1 MFALLRTRVRED
13 HAIMDV
19 NRRHLIGASAAGAV
33 GAVVAAPDTARAAP
47 LTSTLGRD
55 ASQYGVR
62 PGSPEDQTKIL
73 QRAIDEAARAQ
84 VPLALPPGVY
94 RTGMLRLQ
102 NGTQLV
108 GVRGATKLV
117 FNGGTSML
125 SSEGAGSIGLVNI
138 TLDGSGIRLPTRR
151 GLVHCISG
159 RDIRITDCEISG
171 SGGNGIWL
179 ENVSG
184 DVSGN
189 IITGT
194 AATAI
199 VSFDAQGLIVSRN
212 SILGTNDNGIEI
224 LRTAIGDDGTL
235 VIDNRIEDIKAGPG
249 GSGQYG
255 NAINAFRAGNVI
267 VRGNRIRNCDY
278 SAVRGNSASN
288 IQITGNSVS
297 DVREVALYSEF
308 SFEGAVIAN
317 NTVDGAA
324 FGVSVCNFNE
334 GGRIAV
340 VQGNIIR
347 NLLAKRPIGTAPDDD
362 AGVGIYVEA
371 DTSVTGNVI
380 ENAPSFGILAGWGK
394 YLRDVAITGNVI
406 RNAFV
411 GIGVS
416 VASGAGT
423 ALVNNNMISDTP
435 RGAVVGLDHARPITA
450 DLSADGAQ
458 RFAQVVVGTNA
469 VRR

>member
-1 MFALLRTRVRED
+1 
-13 HAIMDV
+13 MDV
-19 NRRHLIGASAAGAV
+19 NRRHLIGASAAGFA
-33 GAVVAAPDTARAAP
+33 GALVMSPDAARAAP
-47 LTSTLGRD
+47 LTSALGRD
-55 ASQYGVR
+55 ATQYGVR
-62 PGSPEDQTKIL
+62 PGSPDDQTKVL
-73 QRAIDEAARAQ
+73 QRAIDDAARAQ

-94 RTGMLRLQ
+94 RIGMLRLQ

-117 FNGGTSML
+117 FNGGASML
-125 SSEGAGSIGLVNI
+125 QGEGAGSIGLTNI
-138 TLDGSGIRLPTRR
+138 RLDGSGIPLPTRR
-151 GLVHCISG
+151 GLVHCLGG
-159 RDIRITDCEISG
+159 RDIRIIDCEIIG
-171 SGGNGIWL
+171 SGGNGIWF

-184 DVSGN
+184 DISGN
-189 IITGT
+189 IIITKS
-194 AATAI
+194 ATSAI
-199 VSFDAQGLIVSRN
+199 ISFDAQGLLVSRN
-212 SILGTNDNGIEI
+212 TIAGTSDNGIEI
-224 LRTAIGDDGTL
+224 LRNAIGDDGTQVL
-235 VIDNRIEDIKAGPG
+235 DNRIEDIKAGPG

-317 NTVDGAA
+317 NTVNGAA
-324 FGVSVCNFNE
+324 VGVSVCNFNE

-347 NLLAKRPIGTAPDDD
+347 DLLPKRPIGTAPDDD
-362 AGVGIYVEA
+362 AGIGIYVEA
-371 DTSVTGNVI
+371 DTSVSGNVI
-380 ENAPSFGILAGWGK
+380 ENAPSFGIIAGWGK
-394 YLRDVAITGNVI
+394 YLRDVVISGNVI

-411 GIGVS
+411 GVGVS
-416 VASGAGT
+416 VVPGAGT
-423 ALVNNNMISDTP
+423 ALVNNNMISETP
-435 RGAVVGLDHARPITA
+435 RGAVVGLDHALPVTP
-450 DLSADGAQ
+450 DLSTEGAQ
-458 RFAQVVVGTNA
+458 RFAQVVIGTNA

>member
-1 MFALLRTRVRED
+1 
-13 HAIMDV
+13 MDV
-19 NRRHLIGASAAGAV
+19 NRRHLIGASAAGFA
-33 GAVVAAPDTARAAP
+33 GALAMSPDAARAAP
-47 LTSTLGRD
+47 LTSALGRD
-55 ASQYGVR
+55 ATQYGVR
-62 PGSPEDQTKIL
+62 PGSPDDQTRAL
-73 QRAIDEAARAQ
+73 QRAIDDAARAQ
-84 VPLALPPGVY
+84 APLALPPGVY

-102 NGTQLV
+102 SGTQLV
-108 GVRGATKLV
+108 GVRGATRLI
-117 FNGGTSML
+117 FNGGASML
-125 SSEGAGSIGLVNI
+125 QGEGAGSIGLTNI
-138 TLDGSGIRLPTRR
+138 TLDGSGIPLPSRR
-151 GLVHCISG
+151 GLVHCVSG
-159 RDIRITDCEISG
+159 RDIRIIDCEITG
-171 SGGNGIWL
+171 SGGNGIWF

-189 IITGT
+189 TISKIAVTGIT
-194 AATAI
+194 
-199 VSFDAQGLIVSRN
+199 SFDAQGLLVSRN
-212 SILGTNDNGIEI
+212 TILGTNDNGIEI

-235 VIDNRIEDIKAGPG
+235 VLDNRIEDIKAGPG

-288 IQITGNSVS
+288 IQISGNSVS
-297 DVREVALYSEF
+297 NVREVALYSEF

-324 FGVSVCNFNE
+324 LGVSVCNFNE

-347 NLLAKRPIGTAPDDD
+347 NLLPKRPIGTAPDDD
-362 AGVGIYVEA
+362 AGIGIYVEA

-380 ENAPSFGILAGWGK
+380 ENAPSFGIIAGWGK
-394 YLRDVAITGNVI
+394 YLRDVVISGNVI
-406 RNAFV
+406 RNSFV

-416 VASGAGT
+416 VVAGAGS
-423 ALVNNNMISDTP
+423 ALVNNNMISEAP
-435 RGAVVGLDHARPITA
+435 RGAVVGLDHARPVTP
-450 DLSADGAQ
+450 DLSIEGAQ

>member
-1 MFALLRTRVRED
+1 MHL
-13 HAIMDV
+13 
-19 NRRHLIGASAAGAV
+19 NRRHLIGASAAGVA
-33 GAVVAAPDTARAAP
+33 GALAMSPDAARAAP
-47 LTSTLGRD
+47 LTSVLGHD
-55 ASQYGVR
+55 ATQYGVR
-62 PGSPEDQTKIL
+62 PGSPDDQTKAL

-117 FNGGTSML
+117 FNGGASML
-125 SSEGAGSIGLVNI
+125 QGEGASSIGVSNI
-138 TLDGSGIRLPTRR
+138 TFDGGRIALPTRR
-151 GLVHCISG
+151 GLLHCIGG
-159 RDIRITDCEISG
+159 RDVRIIDCEIIG
-171 SGGNGIWL
+171 SGGYGVWL
-179 ENVSG
+179 QNVSG

-189 IITGT
+189 IITNT

-199 VSFDAQGLIVSRN
+199 VSFDAQGLLVSRN
-212 SILGTNDNGIEI
+212 TVLDANDNGIEI
-224 LRTAIGDDGTL
+224 LRTSIGDDGTQVL
-235 VIDNRIEDIKAGPG
+235 DNRIEDIKAGPG

-267 VRGNRIRNCDY
+267 VRGNLIRNCDY

-317 NTVDGAA
+317 NSVDGAA
-324 FGVSVCNFNE
+324 LGISVCNFNE

-347 NLLAKRPIGTAPDDD
+347 NLLPKRPIGTAPDDD
-362 AGVGIYVEA
+362 AGIGIYVEA
-371 DTSVTGNVI
+371 DTSVSGNVI
-380 ENAPSFGILAGWGK
+380 ENAPSFGIIAGWGK
-394 YLRDVAITGNVI
+394 YLRDVVITGNVI
-406 RNAFV
+406 RNAVV
-411 GIGVS
+411 GVGVS
-416 VASGAGT
+416 VVPGAGT
-423 ALVNNNMISDTP
+423 ALVNNNMISEAP
-435 RGAVVGLDHARPITA
+435 RGAVVGLDHARPVTA
-450 DLSADGAQ
+450 DLAAEGAQ
-458 RFAQVVVGTNA
+458 RFAQVVMGTNA

>member
-1 MFALLRTRVRED
+1 
-13 HAIMDV
+13 MDV
-19 NRRHLIGASAAGAV
+19 DRRHLIGASAAGVA
-33 GAVVAAPDTARAAP
+33 GALAMSPDAARAAP
-47 LTSTLGRD
+47 LTSALGRD
-55 ASQYGVR
+55 ATQYGVR
-62 PGSPEDQTKIL
+62 PGSPDDQTRNL

-102 NGTQLV
+102 SGSQLV
-108 GVRGATKLV
+108 GVRGATKFL
-117 FNGGTSML
+117 FTGGASML
-125 SSEGAGSIGLVNI
+125 QSDGADSIGLNGI
-138 TLDGSGIRLPTRR
+138 TLDGGAIALPARR
-151 GLVHCISG
+151 GLVHCLGG
-159 RDIRITDCEISG
+159 RDLRITECEITG

-179 ENVSG
+179 EQVSG
-184 DVSGN
+184 DISGN
-189 IITGT
+189 IFAKIATT
-194 AATAI
+194 A
-199 VSFDAQGLIVSRN
+199 VLSFDAKGLIVSRN
-212 SILGTNDNGIEI
+212 TISGTNDNGIEI
-224 LRTAIGDDGTL
+224 LRTAIGDDGTQVL
-235 VIDNRIEDIKAGPG
+235 DNRIEDIKAGPG

-267 VRGNRIRNCDY
+267 VRGNRIKNCDY

-324 FGVSVCNFNE
+324 VGVSVCNFNE

-347 NLLAKRPIGTAPDDD
+347 NLLPKRPIGTAPDDD
-362 AGVGIYVEA
+362 AGVGIYIEA
-371 DTSVTGNVI
+371 DSSVTGNVI
-380 ENAPSFGILAGWGK
+380 ENAPSFGIVAGWGK
-394 YLRDVAITGNVI
+394 YLRDIAITGNVI

-416 VASGAGT
+416 VVPGAGT
-423 ALVNNNMISDTP
+423 ALVNNNMISETP
-435 RGAVVGLDHARPITA
+435 RGAVVGLDHARAVTT
-450 DLSADGAQ
+450 DLSAEGAQ
-458 RFAQVVVGTNA
+458 RYAQVVIGTNA

>member
-1 MFALLRTRVRED
+1 
-13 HAIMDV
+13 MDV
-19 NRRHLIGASAAGAV
+19 NRRQLIGATAAGIT
-33 GAVVAAPDTARAAP
+33 GALAMSPDAARAAP

-55 ASQYGVR
+55 ATQYGVR
-62 PGSPEDQTKIL
+62 PGSPDDQTKVL

-102 NGTQLV
+102 NGTQLI

-117 FNGGTSML
+117 FNGGASMF
-125 SSEGAGSIGLVNI
+125 SGEGAGSVGLTNI
-138 TLDGSGIRLPTRR
+138 TLDGSGIALPTRR
-151 GLVHCISG
+151 GLVHCTSG
-159 RDIRITDCEISG
+159 RDIRIVDCEISA
-171 SGGNGIWL
+171 SGGNGIWF

-189 IITGT
+189 IITRS

-199 VSFDAQGLIVSRN
+199 VSFDAQGLSVSRN
-212 SILGTNDNGIEI
+212 TILGTNDNGIEI
-224 LRTAIGDDGTL
+224 LRSAIGDDGTL
-235 VIDNRIEDIKAGPG
+235 VADNRIEDIKAGPG

-255 NAINAFRAGNVI
+255 NAINAYRAGNVI

-324 FGVSVCNFNE
+324 LGVSVCNFNE

-347 NLLAKRPIGTAPDDD
+347 NLLPKRPIGTAPDDD

-380 ENAPSFGILAGWGK
+380 ENAPSFGIVAGWGK
-394 YLRDVAITGNVI
+394 YLRDVVISGNVI

-411 GIGVS
+411 GVGVS
-416 VASGAGT
+416 VVPGAGT
-423 ALVNNNMISDTP
+423 ALVNNNMISETP
-435 RGAVVGLDHARPITA
+435 RGAVVGLDHARPITP
-450 DLSADGAQ
+450 DLSTEGAQ

>member
-1 MFALLRTRVRED
+1 
-13 HAIMDV
+13 MDV
-19 NRRHLIGASAAGAV
+19 NRRHLIGASAAGVAGALAV
-33 GAVVAAPDTARAAP
+33 STDAARAAP
-47 LTSTLGRD
+47 LTSALGRD
-55 ASQYGVR
+55 VTQYGVR
-62 PGSPEDQTKIL
+62 PGSPDDQTKNL
-73 QRAIDEAARAQ
+73 QRAIDEAAHAQ

-102 NGTQLV
+102 SGSQLV

-117 FNGGTSML
+117 FSGGASMFL
-125 SSEGAGSIGLVNI
+125 SEGAGSIGLHGL
-138 TLDGSGIRLPTRR
+138 TLDGGGIPLPTRR
-151 GLVHCISG
+151 GFVHCLGG
-159 RDIRITDCEISG
+159 RDIRITDCEITA
-171 SGGNGIWL
+171 SGGNGIWF
-179 ENVSG
+179 EQVSG
-184 DVSGN
+184 DISGN
-189 IITGT
+189 IFTKIATT
-194 AATAI
+194 AV
-199 VSFDAQGLIVSRN
+199 VSFDARGLIVSRN
-212 SILGTNDNGIEI
+212 TIIDTNDNGIEI

-235 VIDNRIEDIKAGPG
+235 VADNRIEDIKAGPG

-267 VRGNRIRNCDY
+267 IRGNRIKNCDY

-297 DVREVALYSEF
+297 DISEVALYSEF

-324 FGVSVCNFNE
+324 VGVSVCNFNE

-347 NLLAKRPIGTAPDDD
+347 NLLPKRPIGTAPDDD
-362 AGVGIYVEA
+362 AGIGIYVEA
-371 DTSVTGNVI
+371 DTAVTGNVI
-380 ENAPSFGILAGWGK
+380 ENAPSFGIVAGWGK
-394 YLRDVAITGNVI
+394 YLRDVAISGNVI

-416 VASGAGT
+416 VVPGAGT
-423 ALVNNNMISDTP
+423 ALVNNNMISETP
-435 RGAVVGLDHARPITA
+435 RGAVVGLDHARAVTT
-450 DLSADGAQ
+450 DLSAEGAQ
-458 RFAQVVVGTNA
+458 RYAQVVVGTNA

>member
-1 MFALLRTRVRED
+1 
-13 HAIMDV
+13 MDV
-19 NRRHLIGASAAGAV
+19 NRRHLVGASAAGIA
-33 GAVVAAPDTARAAP
+33 GALAMSPEPLRAAP

-55 ASQYGVR
+55 ATQYGVR
-62 PGSPEDQTKIL
+62 PGSPDDQTRNL

-102 NGTQLV
+102 NGSQLA

-117 FNGGTSML
+117 FTGGASML
-125 SSEGAGSIGLVNI
+125 LGEGAGRVGLSGI
-138 TLDGSGIRLPTRR
+138 TLDGGNIPLPQRR
-151 GLVHCISG
+151 GLVHCLGG
-159 RDIRITDCEISG
+159 RDIRITDCDIAN
-171 SGGNGIWL
+171 SGGNGIWF
-179 ENVSG
+179 EQVSG

-189 IITGT
+189 IFTDIATT
-194 AATAI
+194 AV
-199 VSFDAQGLIVSRN
+199 VSFDALGLIVSRN
-212 SILGTNDNGIEI
+212 TILGTNDNGIEI

-235 VIDNRIEDIKAGPG
+235 VLDNRIEDIKAGPG

-267 VRGNRIRNCDY
+267 VRGNRIKNCDY
-278 SAVRGNSASN
+278 SAVRGNSAAN
-288 IQITGNSVS
+288 IQIVGNSVS
-297 DVREVALYSEF
+297 NVREVALYSEF

-324 FGVSVCNFNE
+324 LGVSVCNFNE

-347 NLLAKRPIGTAPDDD
+347 NLVPKRPIGTAPDDD
-362 AGVGIYVEA
+362 AGIGIYIEA
-371 DTSVTGNVI
+371 DTAVTGNVI
-380 ENAPSFGILAGWGK
+380 ENAPAFGIIAGWGK

-406 RNAFV
+406 RNSFV

-416 VASGAGT
+416 VVPGAGT
-423 ALVNNNMISDTP
+423 ALVHSNMIAEAP
-435 RGAVVGLDHARPITA
+435 RGAVVGLDHARPITT
-450 DLSADGAQ
+450 DLTADGAQ
-458 RFAQVVVGTNA
+458 RYAQVAVGPNS

>member
-1 MFALLRTRVRED
+1 
-13 HAIMDV
+13 MDV
-19 NRRHLIGASAAGAV
+19 NRRHLIGASAAGVA
-33 GAVVAAPDTARAAP
+33 GALAMSPDAARAAT
-47 LTSTLGRD
+47 LTSALGRD
-55 ASQYGVR
+55 ATQYGVR
-62 PGSPEDQTKIL
+62 PGSPDDQTRVL

-102 NGTQLV
+102 SGTQLV
-108 GVRGATKLV
+108 GVRGATKLI
-117 FNGGTSML
+117 FNGGPSML
-125 SSEGAGSIGLVNI
+125 SGEGAGNVGLTNI
-138 TLDGSGIRLPTRR
+138 TLDGSGIPLPTRR
-151 GLVHCISG
+151 GLVHCLGG
-159 RDIRITDCEISG
+159 RDIRITDCEITG
-171 SGGNGIWL
+171 SGGNGIWF

-199 VSFDAQGLIVSRN
+199 VSFDAQGLLVSRN
-212 SILGTNDNGIEI
+212 TIQATHDNGIEI
-224 LRTAIGDDGTL
+224 LRTTIGDDGTQ
-235 VIDNRIEDIKAGPG
+235 VTDNRIEDIKAGPG

-297 DVREVALYSEF
+297 DVGEVALYSEF

-324 FGVSVCNFNE
+324 LGVSVCNFNE

-340 VQGNIIR
+340 VQGNIVR
-347 NLLAKRPIGTAPDDD
+347 NLKPKRPIGTAPDDD
-362 AGVGIYVEA
+362 AGIGIYVEA

-380 ENAPSFGILAGWGK
+380 ENAPSFGIVAGWGK
-394 YLRDVAITGNVI
+394 YLRDVAISGNVI

-416 VASGAGT
+416 VAPGAGT
-423 ALVNNNMISDTP
+423 ALVNNNMISETP
-435 RGAVVGLDHARPITA
+435 GGAVVGLDHARPVTP
-450 DLSADGAQ
+450 DLSAEGAQ
-458 RFAQVVVGTNA
+458 RFAQVVIGTNA

>member
-1 MFALLRTRVRED
+1 
-13 HAIMDV
+13 MDV
-19 NRRHLIGASAAGAV
+19 NRRHLIGASAAGFA
-33 GAVVAAPDTARAAP
+33 GALAMSPDAARAAP
-47 LTSTLGRD
+47 LTSALGRD
-55 ASQYGVR
+55 ATQYGVR
-62 PGSPEDQTKIL
+62 PGSPDDQTRAL
-73 QRAIDEAARAQ
+73 QRAIDDAARAQ
-84 VPLALPPGVY
+84 APLALPPGVY

-102 NGTQLV
+102 SGTQLV
-108 GVRGATKLV
+108 GVRGATRLI
-117 FNGGTSML
+117 FNGGASML
-125 SSEGAGSIGLVNI
+125 QGEGAGSIGLTNI
-138 TLDGSGIRLPTRR
+138 TLDGSGIPLPSRR
-151 GLVHCISG
+151 GLVHCVSG
-159 RDIRITDCEISG
+159 RDIRIIDCEIAG
-171 SGGNGIWL
+171 SGGNGIWF

-184 DVSGN
+184 DISGN
-189 IITGT
+189 TISKIAVTGIT
-194 AATAI
+194 
-199 VSFDAQGLIVSRN
+199 SFDAQGLLVSRN
-212 SILGTNDNGIEI
+212 TILGTNDNGIEI

-235 VIDNRIEDIKAGPG
+235 VLDNRIEDIKAGPG

-288 IQITGNSVS
+288 IQISGNSVS
-297 DVREVALYSEF
+297 NVREVALYSEF

-324 FGVSVCNFNE
+324 LGVSVCNFNE

-347 NLLAKRPIGTAPDDD
+347 NLLPKRPIGTAPDDD
-362 AGVGIYVEA
+362 AGIGIYVEA

-380 ENAPSFGILAGWGK
+380 ENAPSFGIIAGWGK
-394 YLRDVAITGNVI
+394 YLRDVVISGNVI
-406 RNAFV
+406 RNSFV

-416 VASGAGT
+416 VVAGAGS
-423 ALVNNNMISDTP
+423 ALVNNNMISEAP
-435 RGAVVGLDHARPITA
+435 RGAVVGLDHARPVTP
-450 DLSADGAQ
+450 DLSIEGAQ

>member
-1 MFALLRTRVRED
+1 
-13 HAIMDV
+13 MDV
-19 NRRHLIGASAAGAV
+19 NRRHLIGASAAGAA
-33 GAVVAAPDTARAAP
+33 GALAMSPDAARAAP

-55 ASQYGVR
+55 ATQYGVH
-62 PGSPEDQTKIL
+62 PGSPDDQTKIL

-94 RTGMLRLQ
+94 RSGMLRLQ
-102 NGTQLV
+102 NGTQLI

-117 FNGGTSML
+117 FNGGASML

-138 TLDGSGIRLPTRR
+138 ALDGGGIPLPTRR
-151 GLVHCISG
+151 GLVHCLQG
-159 RDIRITDCEISG
+159 RDIRITDCEILG

-184 DVSGN
+184 DVGGN
-189 IITGT
+189 IFTKT

-212 SILGTNDNGIEI
+212 TILGTNDNGIEI

-288 IQITGNSVS
+288 IQISGNSVS
-297 DVREVALYSEF
+297 EVREVALYSEF

-380 ENAPSFGILAGWGK
+380 ENAPSFGILAGWGR

-423 ALVNNNMISDTP
+423 ALVNNNMISDAP

>member
-1 MFALLRTRVRED
+1 
-13 HAIMDV
+13 MDV
-19 NRRHLIGASAAGAV
+19 NRRHLIGASAAGFA
-33 GAVVAAPDTARAAP
+33 GALAMSPDAARAAP
-47 LTSTLGRD
+47 LTSALGREVT
-55 ASQYGVR
+55 QYGVR
-62 PGSPEDQTKIL
+62 PGSPDDQTRAL

-102 NGTQLV
+102 SGTQLV
-108 GVRGATKLV
+108 GVRGATKLI
-117 FNGGTSML
+117 FNGGASML
-125 SSEGAGSIGLVNI
+125 QGEGAGSIGLTNI
-138 TLDGSGIRLPTRR
+138 TLDGGGIPLPSRR
-151 GLVHCISG
+151 GLVHCVSG
-159 RDIRITDCEISG
+159 RDIRIIDCEITG
-171 SGGNGIWL
+171 SGGNGIWF

-189 IITGT
+189 IISKIAVTGIT
-194 AATAI
+194 
-199 VSFDAQGLIVSRN
+199 SFDAQGFLVSRN
-212 SILGTNDNGIEI
+212 TILDTNDNGIEI
-224 LRTAIGDDGTL
+224 LRTSIGDDGTL
-235 VIDNRIEDIKAGPG
+235 VLDNRIEDIKAGPG

-288 IQITGNSVS
+288 IQISGNSVS
-297 DVREVALYSEF
+297 NVREVALYSEF

-324 FGVSVCNFNE
+324 LGVSVCNFNE

-347 NLLAKRPIGTAPDDD
+347 NLLPKRPIGTAPDDD
-362 AGVGIYVEA
+362 AGIGIYIEA

-380 ENAPSFGILAGWGK
+380 ENAPAFGIVAGWGK
-394 YLRDVAITGNVI
+394 YLRDVVISGNVI
-406 RNAFV
+406 RNSFV

-416 VASGAGT
+416 VVAGAGS
-423 ALVNNNMISDTP
+423 ALVNNNMISEAP
-435 RGAVVGLDHARPITA
+435 RGAVVGLDHARPVTP
-450 DLSADGAQ
+450 DLSIEGAQ